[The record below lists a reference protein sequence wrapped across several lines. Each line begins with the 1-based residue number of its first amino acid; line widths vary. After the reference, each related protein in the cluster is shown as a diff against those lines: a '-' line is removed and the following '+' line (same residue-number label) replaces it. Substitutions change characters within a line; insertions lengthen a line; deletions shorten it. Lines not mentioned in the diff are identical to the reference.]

1 MCFGGSTTWDGSIC
15 RAHGVHRCGDG
26 VWKLRLGRRRGR
38 CLLWSAGYRIH
49 FISRRQ
55 RNRRCG
61 TRAVVERVR
70 RTVPLPRL
78 RCAAGSTHQIFC
90 HCCRRADG
98 LPFVRRRSVESGSQ
112 GSLDWLERR
121 TTRAQSSL
129 HREQH
134 ALRHIS
140 LGPSTQRSVTAAG
153 AGGET
158 NRRRLASAVRI
169 RAVAAGNVRRC
180 RAVCRNLLSRGEL
193 ATGGLYERPRQAGSG
208 IQGQSVEKSCPR
220 LSPHEECNETP
231 AKLKIPSAVVHLC
244 GANPS
249 GCWRG
254 GPSWCIE
261 FWFRKR

>member
-1 MCFGGSTTWDGSIC
+1 DDMGWIHLPRPRRPS
-15 RAHGVHRCGDG
+15 V
-26 VWKLRLGRRRGR
+26 RRRR
-38 CLLWSAGYRIH
+38 VEITARSAPRPLPAFGPLDIESTS
-49 FISRRQ
+49 FLVVS
-55 RNRRCG
+55 G
-61 TRAVVERVR
+61 TGDVERERLWNEYVER
-70 RTVPLPRL
+70 YHYLGYGVPLGP
-78 RCAAGSTHQIFC
+78 HIKYFC

-169 RAVAAGNVRRC
+169 RAV
-180 RAVCRNLLSRGEL
+180 
-193 ATGGLYERPRQAGSG
+193 
-208 IQGQSVEKSCPR
+208 
-220 LSPHEECNETP
+220 
-231 AKLKIPSAVVHLC
+231 
-244 GANPS
+244 
-249 GCWRG
+249 
-254 GPSWCIE
+254 
-261 FWFRKR
+261 